1 MSDITTIG
9 LDLAKHV
16 FQIHGVDAAE
26 QVVVRRQLRRGEL
39 LKFFAK
45 QPPCLVGV
53 EACGTSHYWA
63 REIVALGHTVKMMP
77 PAYVKPYVKR
87 GKTDAADAAA
97 ICEAVTRPTMRF
109 VPTKTMEQ
117 QSVLMLHKVR
127 DLLIKQRTMLINA
140 LRSHLAEFGVVSA
153 QGPAGLQAA
162 IVSLHE
168 MQDQWPELARAALH
182 GVVDQLRDL
191 ARQIEKLET
200 RLHAWHRKDATSR
213 RLAQVPGIGPITA
226 SAIVAAVSDASIF
239 RSGRQFAA
247 WLGLTPKSHSSGG
260 KQRLGGISKQGDSY
274 LRRLLVIGATSV
286 IRVARKET
294 SSKLWAT
301 RLLERKPARVV
312 SVALANKTARI
323 VWAMLTRRQDYA
335 AQAPT
340 AAAA

>member
-1 MSDITTIG
+1 MGMADIATV
-9 LDLAKHV
+9 L
-16 FQIHGVDAAE
+16 F
-26 QVVVRRQLRRGEL
+26 GEF
-39 LKFFAK
+39 LKFDAEDPRWPDRDRFVISNGHGSM
-45 QPPCLVGV
+45 LL
-53 EACGTSHYWA
+53 YA
-63 REIVALGHTVKMMP
+63 R
-77 PAYVKPYVKR
+77 
-87 GKTDAADAAA
+87 
-97 ICEAVTRPTMRF
+97 EAVTRPTMRF

-140 LRSHLAEFGVVSA
+140 LRSHLAEFGIVSA

-182 GVVDQLRDL
+182 GIVDQLRDL
-191 ARQIEKLET
+191 ARQIEKAET
-200 RLHAWHRKDATSR
+200 RLQAWHRKDEISR

-226 SAIVAAVSDASIF
+226 SAIVATVPDASIF

-247 WLGLTPKSHSSGG
+247 WLGLTPKAHSSGG
-260 KQRLGGISKQGDSY
+260 KEKLGAISKQGDSY
-274 LRRLLVIGATSV
+274 LRRLLVVGATSV

-323 VWAMLTRRQDYA
+323 VWAMLKRGEDYG
-335 AQAPT
+335 APPP
-340 AAAA
+340 AMVA

>member
-1 MSDITTIG
+1 MSEITTIG

-16 FQIHGVDAAE
+16 FQVHGVDAAG

-45 QPPCLVGV
+45 QPSCLVGV
-53 EACGTSHYWA
+53 EACGTSHHWA
-63 REIVALGHTVKMMP
+63 REIAALGHTVKMMP

-87 GKTDAADAAA
+87 GKTDAADAEA

-182 GVVDQLRDL
+182 GIVDQLRDL
-191 ARQIEKLET
+191 ARQIEKAET
-200 RLHAWHRKDATSR
+200 CIQAWHRKDEVSR

-226 SAIVAAVSDASIF
+226 SAIVASVPDASIF

-247 WLGLTPKSHSSGG
+247 WLGLTPKAHSSGG
-260 KQRLGGISKQGDSY
+260 KEKLGGISKQGDSY
-274 LRRLLVIGATSV
+274 LRRLLVVGATSV

-294 SSKLWAT
+294 SSKLWAA

-323 VWAMLTRRQDYA
+323 VWAMLTRGQDYGA
-335 AQAPT
+335 SASVVVA
-340 AAAA
+340 

>member
-1 MSDITTIG
+1 MGEITTIG

-16 FQIHGVDAAE
+16 FQVHGIDAAG

-53 EACGTSHYWA
+53 EACGTSHHWA
-63 REIVALGHTVKMMP
+63 REIAAIGHTVKMMP

-87 GKTDAADAAA
+87 GKTDAADAEA

-140 LRSHLAEFGVVSA
+140 LRSHLAEFGIVSA

-182 GVVDQLRDL
+182 GIVDQLRDL
-191 ARQIEKLET
+191 ARQIEKAET
-200 RLHAWHRKDATSR
+200 RLQAWHRKDEISR

-226 SAIVAAVSDASIF
+226 SAIVATVPDASIF

-247 WLGLTPKSHSSGG
+247 WLGLTPKTHSSGG
-260 KQRLGGISKQGDSY
+260 KEKLGAISKQGDSY
-274 LRRLLVIGATSV
+274 LRRLLVVGATSV

-323 VWAMLTRRQDYA
+323 VWAMLKRGEDYG
-335 AQAPT
+335 APPP
-340 AAAA
+340 AMVA